1 MTKVIIYGIGGFCE
15 NCQNNHDHPQNNIVE
30 QYELPEPE
38 QTTEQLNRQSAIDKL
53 KILGL
58 TDEEIE
64 VLLSSV

>member
-1 MTKVIIYGIGGFCE
+1 MSKVIVYGIGGFCE

-38 QTTEQLNRQSAIDKL
+38 QTTEQSNRQSAIDKL